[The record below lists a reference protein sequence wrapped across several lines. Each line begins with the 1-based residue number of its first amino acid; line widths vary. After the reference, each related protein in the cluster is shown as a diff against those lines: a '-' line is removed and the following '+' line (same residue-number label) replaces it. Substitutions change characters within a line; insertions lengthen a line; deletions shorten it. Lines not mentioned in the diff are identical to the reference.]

1 MRTPYRWLSLL
12 VLIGVTLMLLPP
24 RAHAV
29 RPYTI
34 TGGALEKRPMPA
46 GRRAT
51 AFAWP
56 DGMRAAISL
65 SFDDA
70 RESQL
75 DEGLPV
81 LAETNT
87 KVTFYLTANNLG
99 ARAADWRKAAAAG
112 HELGNHSMTHP
123 CSGNFA
129 WSRDRALEDFT
140 LDQIRSELNAA
151 NRAIEDATGV
161 RPVTFAYPC
170 GQAFVG
176 RGAGV
181 MSYVPLV
188 SDTFL
193 AGRLWRGEAP
203 NDPGFVDLA
212 QVLGY
217 PMDDVDF
224 SELEPV
230 VSDAITRGQWLVLAG
245 HDIGS
250 KPGPQVTRIATLRA
264 LAEYARAPGRGVWVD
279 TIANVAAYIKR
290 AGARLPPATIVA
302 PSSAASPT

>member
-1 MRTPYRWLSLL
+1 MRTLSRCLASL
-12 VLIGVTLMLLPP
+12 ALTGAWFALLPS
-24 RAHAV
+24 
-29 RPYTI
+29 I
-34 TGGALEKRPMPA
+34 GGALEDGSMPA
-46 GRRAT
+46 RQTAS

-56 DGMRAAISL
+56 DGKRAAISL

-75 DEGLPV
+75 DAGLPV

-87 KVTFYLTANNLG
+87 KVTFYLTASNLRT
-99 ARAADWRKAAAAG
+99 RAADWRKAAAAG

-151 NRAIEDATGV
+151 SRAIEDATGV
-161 RPVTFAYPC
+161 RPITFAYPC
-170 GQAFVG
+170 GQTFVG
-176 RGAGV
+176 RGAKV
-181 MSYVPLV
+181 ASYVPLV

-193 AGRLWRGEAP
+193 AGRLWLGEAP
-203 NDPGFVDLA
+203 NDPAFVDLA
-212 QVLGY
+212 QVFGY

-230 VSDAITRGQWLVLAG
+230 VSDAIARGQWLVLAG

-250 KPGPQVTRIATLRA
+250 KAGRQVTRVATLRA

-290 AGARLPPATIVA
+290 ARGRP
-302 PSSAASPT
+302 